1 MALTGQLT
9 IIESPSNT
17 RAVALGQGDLDHIID
32 SLKDCGWVNLAYSFE
47 RMVSDL
53 SGDSAVVSDGPP
65 PRAIEIDPG
74 AIAPPPTSMTTH
86 TVTAT
91 LTGGDAETHAAARD
105 AITDATGVAPDD
117 QLCAL
122 CKGSIHD
129 HVDVAE
135 EGPHGEEVFN
145 YRCLIAELSDV
156 ISDMETCEPPV
167 ETEWVITLKLVHK
180 AYQEKLDH
188 G

>member
-9 IIESPSNT
+9 IIESPVNT
-17 RAVALGQGDLDHIID
+17 RAVALGQGDLDRIID
-32 SLKDCGWVNLAYSFE
+32 SLKDCGWASLAHSFE

-53 SGDSAVVSDGPP
+53 NGGSAD
-65 PRAIEIDPG
+65 A
-74 AIAPPPTSMTTH
+74 AQMIAEEQAEHAATWPSCATEH

-91 LTGGDAETHAAARD
+91 LTGGNAETHAAARD
-105 AITDATGVAPDD
+105 AITNATGVAPDD
-117 QLCAL
+117 QPCAL

-129 HVDVAE
+129 HVGVAE

-156 ISDMETCEPPV
+156 INDMETCEPPV
-167 ETEWVITLKLVHK
+167 EPEWVTTLKLVHK